1 MGAPLDCHLRLSVR
15 KAVPDLPPSRW
26 HRAWFILPR
35 HAPPPRGSRFVNS
48 LKCVDTV
55 IYTDLHAILLIGMQF
70 FRTDIYSV
78 DKDKPTIYTHTEH
91 FDLWV

>member
-1 MGAPLDCHLRLSVR
+1 MSGEGPLSACPDGRSSRLS
-15 KAVPDLPPSRW
+15 SR

-35 HAPPPRGSRFVNS
+35 HTPPPRGSRFVNS